1 MSTHPVTESPEAEAL
16 PIRLLLRFSGE
27 ISTKAAPT
35 RKHFISRMRKNIK
48 EALKNAQ
55 IPARFDRS
63 HNRLF
68 IDVGDE
74 AAIPIVARVFGVQSL
89 SRVERRPGEALD
101 EILASGLELFQ
112 DQVKDK
118 RFAVRARR
126 VGDRAHLRFTSLDVE
141 KQLGAALFPFAAGV
155 DLTNPEITVG
165 VEFYEGQAYFFSETI
180 AGQAG
185 LPVGVEGKALCL
197 ISGGFDSPV
206 AAWQM
211 LRRGVYL
218 DYLFCNMGGS
228 AHQLDVLGVAKVL
241 ADRWSYGSRPKLHAV
256 DFEPLMRAIQDHV
269 DRRYWQVVLKRLMVR
284 VADALAGEIRA
295 IALVKG
301 DAVGQVSSQ
310 TLQNMAVISRAT
322 TLPILRPVVGMNKEE
337 IIELSKVVGTHERAS
352 RVQEHCAMVSRGP
365 ATAAKLRDIER
376 QEEYLEK
383 SQVSALLTEL
393 IATRSIFDL
402 CNLDLK
408 AQSQTELAVQE
419 IPDEAVVIDLRSQ
432 AAYKGWHYG
441 DALHLEFNQALTT
454 YKAFDPKQ
462 AYVFYCEYEI
472 KSAQL
477 AELLSKRGVRAHHF
491 KGGLKALSLY
501 AKKRGL
507 PTPDLIIG

>member
-1 MSTHPVTESPEAEAL
+1 VL

-48 EALKNAQ
+48 EALKEAH

-74 AAIPIVARVFGVQSL
+74 RAIPIVARIFGVQSL
-89 SRVERRPGEALD
+89 SRVEMRRGESLD
-101 EILASGLELFQ
+101 EILEFGLELFR
-112 DQVKDK
+112 DQVKGK

-126 VGDRAHLRFTSLDVE
+126 VGDRAHLRFTSHDVE

-155 DLTNPEITVG
+155 DLTQPEITVG
-165 VEFYEGQAYFFSETI
+165 VEFYEGQTYFFSERV

-211 LRRGVYL
+211 LRRGISL

-228 AHQLDVLGVAKVL
+228 AHQLEVLGVAKVL
-241 ADRWSYGSRPKLHAV
+241 ADDWSYGTRPKLHAV
-256 DFEPLMRAIQDHV
+256 DFEPLMRAIQEHV

-284 VADALAGEIRA
+284 VADALAEEVRA

-337 IIELSKVVGTHERAS
+337 IIEQSKRVGTYERAS
-352 RVQEHCAMVSRGP
+352 KVQEHCAMVSRGP
-365 ATAAKLRDIER
+365 ATAAKLKDIER

-383 SQVSALLTEL
+383 SQVSALITEL

-402 CNLDLK
+402 RNLDLD
-408 AQSQTELAVQE
+408 AQALPELAIQA
-419 IPDEAVVIDLRSQ
+419 IPDEAVVVDLRSQ

-441 DALHLEFNQALTT
+441 EALHLEFNQALKA
-454 YKAFDPKQ
+454 YKAFDRNQ
-462 AYVFYCEYEI
+462 TYVFYCEYEI

-477 AELLSKRGVRAHHF
+477 AELLSKLGARAHHF
-491 KGGLKALSLY
+491 KGGLKALSHY
-501 AKKRGL
+501 AKEHGL
-507 PTPDLIIG
+507 STPDLVIGEPTRAASDAE

>member
-1 MSTHPVTESPEAEAL
+1 LSSHPNTENSEAEDL

-63 HNRLF
+63 HNRIF
-68 IDVGDE
+68 IDVASED
-74 AAIPIVARVFGVQSL
+74 AIPIVSRVFGVQSL
-89 SRVERRPGEALD
+89 SRVEMRAGESLE
-101 EILASGLELFQ
+101 EILASGVELFA
-112 DQVKDK
+112 DQVKNK

-126 VGDRAHLRFTSLDVE
+126 VGERSHLPFTSHDVE
-141 KQLGAALFPFAAGV
+141 KQLGAALFPLAAGV
-155 DLTNPEITVG
+155 DLTQPEVTVG
-165 VEFYEGQAYFFSETI
+165 IELYEGKAYFFSERV

-185 LPVGVEGKALCL
+185 LPIGTEGKALCL

-211 LRRGVYL
+211 LRRGICL

-241 ADRWSYGSRPKLHAV
+241 ADNWSYGSRPRLHAV
-256 DFEPLMRAIQDHV
+256 DFEPVMRAIQDHV

-284 VADALAGEIRA
+284 TADALAEEIKA

-310 TLQNMAVISRAT
+310 TLQNIAVVSRAT
-322 TLPILRPVVGMNKEE
+322 SLPILRPVVGMNKEE
-337 IIELSKVVGTHERAS
+337 IIKQSKWVGTYELAS
-352 RVQEHCAMVSRGP
+352 QIQEHCAMVSRGP
-365 ATAAKLRDIER
+365 ATAAKLNDIER

-383 SQVSALLTEL
+383 SRVSELLTEL

-402 CNLDLK
+402 RNLDLK
-408 AQSQTELAVQE
+408 AQALPGLAIQE
-419 IPDEAVVIDLRSQ
+419 IPEDAVIVDLRSK
-432 AAYKGWHYG
+432 AAYTGWHYG
-441 DALHLEFNQALTT
+441 EALHLEFNQALTA
-454 YKAFDPKQ
+454 YKTFDPDQ
-462 AYVFYCEYEI
+462 TYVFYCEYEI

-477 AELLSKRGVRAHHF
+477 AELLSKRSVRAHHF
-491 KGGLKALSLY
+491 KGGLKALIRY
-501 AKKRGL
+501 AGERGL
-507 PTPDLIIG
+507 PTPELIIG